1 MKREVTLKAM
11 AKEGMSKRKEKLRRM
26 GIFVAFVICR
36 MAIVDRLQMN
46 APLFSVDK
54 TLLERLPSNVETT
67 TLAQVIRSPMAAVLR
82 RQ

>member
-1 MKREVTLKAM
+1 MKAM

-67 TLAQVIRSPMAAVLR
+67 TLALIRSPMAAVLR